1 MKRFLLVLGTALTLS
16 ATAQKNFEGVLT
28 YGIKAEVEDPMQSM
42 ALGSMTMQMKVG
54 PGGMKLEAGAF
65 MFTINTIFRV
75 QEPYVYIYTSM
86 DDKLYRST
94 PDAGGEAGEMPKKVK
109 GDSTICGQRCE
120 KYLAKG
126 ENPGETIVIW
136 AAKDL
141 KFPDYFKRLT
151 GEDAAMFRQG
161 SGIGVPLLIRAR
173 TSEGTMEFYA
183 KEVKKQTITQADLAL
198 PKDRTLVDGRPE

>member
-1 MKRFLLVLGTALTLS
+1 MKRFLFVLWAFSGLTAL
-16 ATAQKNFEGVLT
+16 AQRNFEGVLT
-28 YGIKAEVEDPMQSM
+28 YGVKADVEDPMQSM
-42 ALGSMTMQMKVG
+42 ALGSMTMSMKVG

-94 PDAGGEAGEMPKKVK
+94 PDEGGEPGEMPKKVA
-109 GDSTICGQRCE
+109 GDTTICGQRCE

-126 ENPGETIVIW
+126 DNPGEKVIIW

-173 TSEGTMEFYA
+173 TADGTMEFYA

-198 PKDRTLVDGRPE
+198 PKDRTVVDGRPE